1 MLPDNLRNNDKDNDF
16 IKKWEKNIPKD
27 TLNNIKAINLKNPK

>member
-16 IKKWEKNIPKD
+16 IKKWEKNIPNA